1 MLLVSPDLH
10 RGNGAPII
18 RPLPNQEH
26 PDAPILNHT
35 AKHDVLI
42 YLPQG
47 MYLSDHRAALLYGT
61 HASATKEAE
70 LVYKDIVEQV

>member
-1 MLLVSPDLH
+1 MT
-10 RGNGAPII
+10 
-18 RPLPNQEH
+18 NQVY
-26 PDAPILNHT
+26 PDATILSHT

-47 MYLSDHRAALLYGT
+47 MYLADHRAALLYGT

-70 LVYKDIVEQV
+70 LV